1 MLVGFAWTKYNI
13 PTALAELVDP
23 VLVTGPGSGVIMLFI
38 WAKLMTN
45 DATWHLGKLKRTI
58 IRGFL
63 ALLLATTFWVLE
75 EAGAI
80 PCPSVLTLHPLWHI
94 FSAHALLCMTSFCK
108 YHRGRLFGFNVELRG
123 HWLCPYTVWLEP
135 ESTDRNPIVRH
146 TSSVALPVSTQRGT
160 KRMSITAIAGDIA
173 GKVPIPRK
181 AKRGSVMGA
190 GNKLAGRR
198 NSYCTAQ
205 VMRPARSGKGLK
217 AAVNRAREIWRG
229 NSFMGE
235 SPDAPPQEAD
245 PLAGMHPDLIPSP
258 ARKSRNAAPT
268 PEDDPLAG
276 IHPDLMARNMALAPA
291 DHQV

>member
-146 TSSVALPVSTQRGT
+146 TSTAWRFLFQLRG
-160 KRMSITAIAGDIA
+160 
-173 GKVPIPRK
+173 
-181 AKRGSVMGA
+181 
-190 GNKLAGRR
+190 GRR
-198 NSYCTAQ
+198 GCQSPQLLVTLLERSPFPERRSVGQSWVRVTSLRGDATPTARRKSCGRL
-205 VMRPARSGKGLK
+205 V
-217 AAVNRAREIWRG
+217 RAR
-229 NSFMGE
+229 
-235 SPDAPPQEAD
+235 A
-245 PLAGMHPDLIPSP
+245 
-258 ARKSRNAAPT
+258 
-268 PEDDPLAG
+268 
-276 IHPDLMARNMALAPA
+276 
-291 DHQV
+291 